1 MRSMLVLLASFLCA
15 LALFLC
21 GASVCGASTYYAD
34 GYTEDGYVYR
44 GGYWWAAGDPY
55 TRTRIDYTEPYYYCG
70 RVYYRPYYY
79 YKYTRVYPD
88 VSTVK
93 STDPDYRSK
102 LLEIAK
108 QRDKIEGDIR
118 KSAAQHNEF
127 VEAVQALGFTSN
139 FTWQSYGVS
148 PTYASPL
155 RYQVGNFG
163 VNASTIYGVSQ
174 YAEAYN
180 PYDPNI
186 DAQQSAAL
194 AKGAQAYAESAQ
206 GGFNTRA
213 NIFATGI
220 QRAAEIEAAGRASE
234 RALIAARAAP
244 QTRTTTTVITPNAS
258 DVPDVMPKVSVGAKV
273 APFAAA
279 NECMACH
286 SGSNVNGKFDV
297 TAWKTLTEDQKFS
310 IVSNHLLTKDLTKR
324 MPRKEDGS
332 VGNRLSARKIKEF
345 LEN

>member
-1 MRSMLVLLASFLCA
+1 MQAKGLIATVFVLVMA
-15 LALFLC
+15 LPLMA
-21 GASVCGASTYYAD
+21 TE
-34 GYTEDGYVYR
+34 EDGYVL
-44 GGYWWAAGDPY
+44 GQAGYWWKEGVPY
-55 TRTRIDYTEPYYYCG
+55 TRQRIDYTENYYYCG
-70 RVYYRPYYY
+70 RWVPKYFYY
-79 YKYTRVYPD
+79 YKYTKAYD
-88 VSTVK
+88 VNTVK
-93 STDPDYRSK
+93 ATDPDYRTK

-108 QRDKIEGDIR
+108 QRDRIEGDIR

-127 VEAVQALGFTSN
+127 IEAVQALGFTSN
-139 FTWQSYGVS
+139 FTWQGYGVA

-186 DAQQSAAL
+186 DAQQSAAV
-194 AKGAQAYAESAQ
+194 AKGAQAYAESATA
-206 GGFNTRA
+206 GFNARA

-220 QRAAEIEAAGRASE
+220 QRAAEIEATGRASE

-244 QTRTTTTVITPNAS
+244 QTRTTTTVITPNPS
-258 DVPDVMPKVSVGAKV
+258 DVPDVMPKVSVGTR
-273 APFAAA
+273 APFTAAS
-279 NECMACH
+279 ECMACH
-286 SGSNVNGKFDV
+286 SGSNVQGKFDV

-310 IVSNHLLTKDLTKR
+310 VVRSRLLTNDLDKR

-332 VGNRLSARKIKEF
+332 AGHRLSARKIKEF